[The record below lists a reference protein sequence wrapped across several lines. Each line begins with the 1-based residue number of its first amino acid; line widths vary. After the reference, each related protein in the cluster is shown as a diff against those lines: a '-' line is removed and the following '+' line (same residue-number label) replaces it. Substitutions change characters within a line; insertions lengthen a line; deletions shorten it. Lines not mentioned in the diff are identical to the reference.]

1 MGLRS
6 SGVNFPKVSLEYL
19 KRRRFIYQNDVVLV
33 VVNFVACSKR
43 HRYDSD
49 EHIWF
54 PSVSFENS
62 PSPSPSI
69 ITEKLKRA
77 KTLLPSLSLRSIY
90 HHHLPPVRRRHLRHL
105 HRHHLLCPSHSS
117 GCRSASVD
125 DSSSVDLVHLWSQR
139 RRRLQGYIRSFS
151 NKDGKVWQGGGGRNP
166 SPKAPHLVL
175 TTPKIESLRPKSPMK
190 NQHRL
195 QQSASIF
202 LTTTNSSNKLQ
213 MGNSPQNPNALSL
226 NQEASSS
233 NFSTP
238 SSWVSPS
245 FKGQDG
251 GAISTDDRLFDVY
264 GYNPSIGLPNGDYR
278 DYETQRMNKI
288 SMIECDVM
296 FLLLF
301 IFPHSINGKEL
312 DFHLVLANTLSLFW
326 KCNILDTCTC
336 KISLAVNR
344 VVVINEDMYRLELM
358 KHLFAIIGNPFTQS
372 HKVTHPMGLYL
383 CPSPTIQQDWP
394 RFKSITI

>member
-1 MGLRS
+1 
-6 SGVNFPKVSLEYL
+6 
-19 KRRRFIYQNDVVLV
+19 
-33 VVNFVACSKR
+33 
-43 HRYDSD
+43 
-49 EHIWF
+49 
-54 PSVSFENS
+54 
-62 PSPSPSI
+62 
-69 ITEKLKRA
+69 
-77 KTLLPSLSLRSIY
+77 
-90 HHHLPPVRRRHLRHL
+90 
-105 HRHHLLCPSHSS
+105 
-117 GCRSASVD
+117 
-125 DSSSVDLVHLWSQR
+125 
-139 RRRLQGYIRSFS
+139 
-151 NKDGKVWQGGGGRNP
+151 
-166 SPKAPHLVL
+166 
-175 TTPKIESLRPKSPMK
+175 MK

-202 LTTTNSSNKLQ
+202 LTTANSSNKLQ

-251 GAISTDDRLFDVY
+251 GTISTDDRLFDVY

-278 DYETQRMNKI
+278 DYETQRTNKI

-358 KHLFAIIGNPFTQS
+358 KS